1 MATKQKEQ
9 KLQAELR
16 EGTGKGVARKLR
28 QSGRVPAVLYGHG
41 SDAVA
46 LSVDSRDLYHLL
58 HTGAGSNVLVDL
70 VVDGTDHLAMPR
82 EIQRDA
88 IRGSFWHV
96 DFLEVSRDETIA
108 VDVPIHV
115 VGESVGVKQGGV
127 LEHHLWD
134 LHVECL
140 PGDVPEA
147 IEVDISALE
156 VGDSLKVSDL
166 TIPPGVTVLTGEDE
180 SVLAVVVPQA
190 REVEE
195 AEAEAA
201 AAAEAAEGAEGEG
214 GEAGAEGAEGEGSS
228 EEGSEG

>member
-1 MATKQKEQ
+1 MATRQTEQ

-41 SDAVA
+41 NDAVA

-58 HTGAGSNVLVDL
+58 HTSAGSNVLVDV

-147 IEVDISALE
+147 IEVDITALE

-166 TIPPGVTVLTGEDE
+166 TITSGVTVLTGEDE

-195 AEAEAA
+195 AEEA
-201 AAAEAAEGAEGEG
+201 AAAEAAEAAEGEA
-214 GEAGAEGAEGEGSS
+214 GEAGAEGEGEGSS
-228 EEGSEG
+228 EEGGES

>member
-1 MATKQKEQ
+1 
-9 KLQAELR
+9 
-16 EGTGKGVARKLR
+16 
-28 QSGRVPAVLYGHG
+28 
-41 SDAVA
+41 
-46 LSVDSRDLYHLL
+46 
-58 HTGAGSNVLVDL
+58 
-70 VVDGTDHLAMPR
+70 
-82 EIQRDA
+82 
-88 IRGSFWHV
+88 
-96 DFLEVSRDETIA
+96 
-108 VDVPIHV
+108 VPIHV

-147 IEVDISALE
+147 IEVDISPLE

-166 TIPPGVTVLTGEDE
+166 TIPSGVTVLTGEDE

-214 GEAGAEGAEGEGSS
+214 GEPGAEGAEGEGSS
-228 EEGSEG
+228 EEGGES

>member
-1 MATKQKEQ
+1 
-9 KLQAELR
+9 
-16 EGTGKGVARKLR
+16 
-28 QSGRVPAVLYGHG
+28 VLYGHG
-41 SDAVA
+41 NDAVS
-46 LSVDSRDLYHLL
+46 LSVDSKELYHLL
-58 HTGAGSNVLVDL
+58 HTGAGSNVLVDI

-88 IRGSFWHV
+88 IRGSFWHI
-96 DFLEVSRDETIA
+96 DFLEVSRDQTIS

-134 LHVECL
+134 LRVECL
-140 PGDVPEA
+140 PGDVPES
-147 IEVDISALE
+147 IQVDISALE

-166 TIPPGVTVLTGEDE
+166 AVPSAVTVLTGSDE

-195 AEAEAA
+195 AEAA
-201 AAAEAAEGAEGEG
+201 AAAEAAELAEGEG
-214 GEAGAEGAEGEGSS
+214 GEAGAEGAAAEGSS
-228 EEGSEG
+228 EEGGES

>member
-1 MATKQKEQ
+1 MAKQKEQ
-9 KLQAELR
+9 KLQTELR

-41 SDAVA
+41 QDAVP

-70 VVDGTDHLAMPR
+70 VVNGADHLAMPR

-96 DFLEVSRDETIA
+96 DFLEVSRDETIT

-147 IEVDISALE
+147 IEVDIEPL
-156 VGDSLKVSDL
+156 
-166 TIPPGVTVLTGEDE
+166 PPPRPRRASRARAANPEPRAPRARAPPRRAARARRPMPFT
-180 SVLAVVVPQA
+180 LAP
-190 REVEE
+190 
-195 AEAEAA
+195 
-201 AAAEAAEGAEGEG
+201 
-214 GEAGAEGAEGEGSS
+214 S
-228 EEGSEG
+228 EPT

>member
-1 MATKQKEQ
+1 MATKQTEQ
-9 KLQAELR
+9 KLQAEVR

-41 SDAVA
+41 SDAVS
-46 LSVDSRDLYHLL
+46 LSVDSKELYRLL
-58 HTGAGSNVLVDL
+58 HTGAGSNVLVDV
-70 VVDGTDHLAMPR
+70 VVDGADHLAMPR

-96 DFLEVSRDETIA
+96 DFLEVSRDQTIA

-140 PGDVPEA
+140 PGDVPEG

-166 TIPPGVTVLTGEDE
+166 AVPSGVTVLTGADE
-180 SVLAVVVPQA
+180 SVLAVVVPQT
-190 REVEE
+190 REVE
-195 AEAEAA
+195 EAEAA
-201 AAAEAAEGAEGEG
+201 AAAEAAEAAEGEG
-214 GEAGAEGAEGEGSS
+214 GEAGEEGAATEGSS
-228 EEGSEG
+228 EEGGES

>member
-1 MATKQKEQ
+1 MATKQTEQ
-9 KLQAELR
+9 KLQAEVR

-41 SDAVA
+41 SDAVS
-46 LSVDSRDLYHLL
+46 LSVDSKELYRLL
-58 HTGAGSNVLVDL
+58 HTGAGSNVLVDV
-70 VVDGTDHLAMPR
+70 VVDGADHLAMPR

-96 DFLEVSRDETIA
+96 DFLEVSRDQTIA

-140 PGDVPEA
+140 PGDVPEG

-166 TIPPGVTVLTGEDE
+166 AVPSGVTVLTGADE
-180 SVLAVVVPQA
+180 SVLAVVVPQT
-190 REVEE
+190 REVE
-195 AEAEAA
+195 EAEAA
-201 AAAEAAEGAEGEG
+201 AAAEAAEAAEGEG
-214 GEAGAEGAEGEGSS
+214 GEAGEEAPASEGSS
-228 EEGSEG
+228 EEGGES

>member
-41 SDAVA
+41 NDAVS
-46 LSVDSRDLYHLL
+46 LSVDSKELYHLL
-58 HTGAGSNVLVDL
+58 HTGAGSNVLVDI

-96 DFLEVSRDETIA
+96 DFLEVSRDRTIS

-140 PGDVPEA
+140 PGDVPEG

-166 TIPPGVTVLTGEDE
+166 AVPAGVSVLTGPDE

-195 AEAEAA
+195 AEA
-201 AAAEAAEGAEGEG
+201 AAEAVEGAEGEG
-214 GEAGAEGAEGEGSS
+214 GEAGEAGAEAPAGEGSS
-228 EEGSEG
+228 SEGGES

>member
-1 MATKQKEQ
+1 MATKEKEQ
-9 KLQAELR
+9 KLQAEVR

-41 SDAVA
+41 SDAVS
-46 LSVDSRDLYHLL
+46 LSVDSKELYRLL
-58 HTGAGSNVLVDL
+58 HTGAGSNVLVDV

-96 DFLEVSRDETIA
+96 DFLEVSRDQTIA

-140 PGDVPEA
+140 PGDVPEG

-166 TIPPGVTVLTGEDE
+166 AVPSGVTVLTGPDE

-195 AEAEAA
+195 AEAAA
-201 AAAEAAEGAEGEG
+201 AAEAEAAEGAEGEG
-214 GEAGAEGAEGEGSS
+214 GEAGAEAPSEGSS
-228 EEGSEG
+228 EEGGES

>member
-1 MATKQKEQ
+1 MATRQKEQ
-9 KLQAELR
+9 KLQAQLR

-41 SDAVA
+41 NDAVA

-58 HTGAGSNVLVDL
+58 HTGAGSNVLVDV

-140 PGDVPEA
+140 PGDVPEG

-166 TIPPGVTVLTGEDE
+166 VVPSGVSVLTGADE

-195 AEAEAA
+195 AEEA
-201 AAAEAAEGAEGEG
+201 AAAEAAEAAEGEG
-214 GEAGAEGAEGEGSS
+214 GEAGAEAAEGEGSS
-228 EEGSEG
+228 EEGGES